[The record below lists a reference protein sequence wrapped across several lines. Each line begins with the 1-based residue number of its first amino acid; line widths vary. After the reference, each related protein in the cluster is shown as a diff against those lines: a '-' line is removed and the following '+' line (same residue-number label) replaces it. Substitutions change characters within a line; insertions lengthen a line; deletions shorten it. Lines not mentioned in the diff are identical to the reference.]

1 MASYREIKGLT
12 VPYFDS
18 DLPSASA
25 STQEGS
31 VWYNS
36 STGKLR
42 AFIAYDTWATS
53 TGLNTGRSTEGA
65 GTQTA
70 GLVAGGSPP
79 LTGKTEEYN
88 GSGWAESGDL
98 GTSRYYTTSVGS
110 QTAALVTGG
119 YVPGGASGTTETYN
133 GSS

>member
-1 MASYREIKGLT
+1 MATYREIKGLR
-12 VPYFDS
+12 VPVLDS

-25 STQEGS
+25 STQEGQ

-36 STGKLR
+36 TTGKLR
-42 AFIAYDTWATS
+42 SFVAFDTWATS
-53 TGLNTGRSTEGA
+53 AGLNTGRSTEGA

-70 GLVAGGSPP
+70 GLVAGGTGI
-79 LTGKTEEYN
+79 TGKTEEYN

-98 GTSRYYTTSVGS
+98 GTARYYTMSVGS

-119 YVPGGASGTTETYN
+119 YWN
-133 GSS
+133 SSISYYRNL